1 MIIFI
6 AFIAMTVPVL
16 GFVLTLA
23 YFNQYKRALAS
34 ALLCGLAFSAAIYG
48 YIPDDGNDIFRHMA
62 NLSFYEGIPLWDA
75 FDLLKTSTS
84 HISTVYTWDL
94 WLWIVAQ
101 FDNPIL
107 LQSSGALVGYCII
120 SYLIFFQAKKNG
132 LSMGQWLPVYF
143 IALVCFPPLEIAI
156 GIRSACAFLLCI
168 LAIYSYYT
176 KKIKKV
182 TVAFLMGIAVFLH
195 HAALIFLILW
205 GMSPLFFK
213 HKKIVM
219 VCVVLC
225 MIAFNDF
232 QSYLSF
238 FYGGTTVFSNLLG
251 NTMYSA
257 AAYSEE
263 GFNDSFHAL
272 VSLVL
277 RWGFSGFL
285 LLIIRR
291 GLDQQG
297 KINNQETE
305 SYQLLNFAL
314 LLFVVASTLLV
325 IIGNNGLRYLG
336 AVDILCC
343 LSLMDVLAINNISM
357 WFKNGKLG
365 LWQLSLLIGAV
376 MQGSLYLYDMS
387 WGTASLSSFFSS
399 SLLGYFSKILLSL

>member
-48 YIPDDGNDIFRHMA
+48 YIPDDGNDIFRHME
-62 NLSFYEGIPLWDA
+62 NLPFYEGIPLWGA
-75 FDLLKTSTS
+75 FDIMKTDIS
-84 HISTVYTWDL
+84 HISAVYIWDV
-94 WLWIVAQ
+94 WLWIIAQ

-120 SYLIFFQAKKNG
+120 SYLIFSQAKKNR

-176 KKIKKV
+176 KQIKKV
-182 TVAFLMGIAVFLH
+182 TATFLMGIAVFLH

-205 GMSPLFFK
+205 GVSPLFFR

-225 MIAFNDF
+225 MIVFDNF

-238 FYGGTTVFSNLLG
+238 FSGGTTVFSDLLG

-257 AAYSEE
+257 AAYSEA

-277 RWGFSGFL
+277 RWGYSGFL
-285 LLIIRR
+285 LIIIRR
-291 GLDQQG
+291 GFNRQE
-297 KINNQETE
+297 KIKSQEKA
-305 SYQLLNFAL
+305 SYQLLNLAL
-314 LLFVVASTLLV
+314 VIFVVASTLLV

-343 LSLMDVLAINNISM
+343 LSLMDILGINNISM

-365 LWQLSLLIGAV
+365 LWKLFLLMGAV

-387 WGTASLSSFFSS
+387 WGTASLPSFFIS
-399 SLLGYFSKILLSL
+399 SLLGYWSKILLSL

>member
-1 MIIFI
+1 MAIII
-6 AFIAMTVPVL
+6 AFIAMTIPVL
-16 GFVLTLA
+16 GFGLTLV
-23 YFNQYKRALAS
+23 YFNQYRRVLIS
-34 ALLCGLAFSAAIYG
+34 ALLCGLAFSAAFYG
-48 YIPDDGNDIFRHMA
+48 YISDEGNDIFRHMA
-62 NLSFYEGIPLWDA
+62 NMELYADVSLWDA
-75 FDLLKTSTS
+75 FNLLKNDAS
-84 HISTVYTWDL
+84 HISSVYTWDL
-94 WLWIVAQ
+94 WLWIMSK

>member
-1 MIIFI
+1 
-6 AFIAMTVPVL
+6 
-16 GFVLTLA
+16 
-23 YFNQYKRALAS
+23 
-34 ALLCGLAFSAAIYG
+34 
-48 YIPDDGNDIFRHMA
+48 
-62 NLSFYEGIPLWDA
+62 
-75 FDLLKTSTS
+75 
-84 HISTVYTWDL
+84 
-94 WLWIVAQ
+94 
-101 FDNPIL
+101 
-107 LQSSGALVGYCII
+107 
-120 SYLIFFQAKKNG
+120 
-132 LSMGQWLPVYF
+132 
-143 IALVCFPPLEIAI
+143 
-156 GIRSACAFLLCI
+156 
-168 LAIYSYYT
+168 
-176 KKIKKV
+176 
-182 TVAFLMGIAVFLH
+182 
-195 HAALIFLILW
+195 
-205 GMSPLFFK
+205 
-213 HKKIVM
+213 
-219 VCVVLC
+219 